1 MWQVI
6 IPTDR
11 DNRSSKYI
19 CTRTFSRV
27 RLFSIPWTVACQ
39 SSLFMEFSRQEH
51 WSGLPFPSPGDVP
64 NPGIKLAFPGSC
76 IAGRFFIT
84 EPPGKRPYSSQSHC
98 LWQRLMYIPLN
109 LYSLIF
115 QGTIDRLH
123 FPVCF
128 AVRYSCWVSSSQQQ
142 EWSIGILC
150 FIVLCRSFFFFFN
163 KRMVYG
169 NPALS
174 DSVNIFINK
183 VFLIK

>member
-19 CTRTFSRV
+19 CIHTFSRV
-27 RLFSIPWTVACQ
+27 RLFSIPQTVAHQ

-64 NPGIKLAFPGSC
+64 NPGIKPAFPGSC

-109 LYSLIF
+109 LHSLVF
-115 QGTIDRLH
+115 QDTTDRLH
-123 FPVCF
+123 FPVYF
-128 AVRYSCWVSSSQQQ
+128 AGRCSCWVSSSQQQ
-142 EWSIGILC
+142 EWNIGILFFVC
-150 FIVLCRSFFFFFN
+150 FADLFFFSF
-163 KRMVYG
+163 
-169 NPALS
+169 
-174 DSVNIFINK
+174 
-183 VFLIK
+183 